1 MTDDYMVSRIAV
13 VTGAGRG
20 IGREIAVSL
29 AREGF
34 DLVLG
39 WNHGEEAIT
48 TTAELAEKHGARV
61 VTVQGDIAK
70 ESTATTLA
78 NAATEL
84 GGLDLW
90 VNNAGISV
98 FAPVLETSG
107 IDARQLME
115 VNYLGTFHGLVA
127 AGRTM
132 TARGGGRIV
141 NVASDLGVLA
151 APMLAAYS
159 ASKFAVVGLTQA
171 AAIELAAANITVNAL
186 CPGTVETDMVL
197 AEEES
202 EARVRDITIDTVRSR
217 LLAAVPAG
225 RLCTAA
231 DVAGMVVFLSS
242 SAASYITGQALCVNG
257 GSILH

>member
-1 MTDDYMVSRIAV
+1 MTTEPKMSRIAA

-20 IGREIAVSL
+20 IGREIAFSL

-34 DLVLG
+34 DLALG
-39 WNHGEEAIT
+39 WNHGEEEVEF
-48 TTAELAEKHGARV
+48 TAELARKQGARV
-61 VTVQGDIAK
+61 VTVQGDVA
-70 ESTATTLA
+70 EEATAFALA
-78 NAATEL
+78 DAAVQL

-98 FAPVLETSG
+98 LGPILETTSA
-107 IDARQLME
+107 DARHLME

-127 AGRTM
+127 AGRAM
-132 TARGGGRIV
+132 TAQGGGRIV
-141 NVASDLGVLA
+141 NVASDLGVLG

-171 AAIELAAANITVNAL
+171 AAVELAHANITVNAL

-197 AEEES
+197 AEEKS
-202 EARVRDITIDTVRSR
+202 EARVRNVSIDEVRSR
-217 LLAAVPAG
+217 LLDAVPAG
-225 RLCTAA
+225 RLCTPA
-231 DVAGMVVFLSS
+231 DVAGMVVFLA
-242 SAASYITGQALCVNG
+242 SAAAAYVTGQALCVNG

>member
-1 MTDDYMVSRIAV
+1 MTTPPKMSRTAA

-34 DLVLG
+34 DLALG
-39 WNHGEEAIT
+39 WNHGEEAVEF
-48 TTAELAEKHGARV
+48 TAELARKHGARV
-61 VTVQGDIAK
+61 VTVQGDIAE
-70 ESTATTLA
+70 ESTATALA
-78 NAATEL
+78 DVAVEL

-98 FAPVLETSG
+98 FAPLLETAAA
-107 IDARQLME
+107 DARQLME

-132 TARGGGRIV
+132 SARGGGRIV

-171 AAIELAAANITVNAL
+171 AAIELAPANITVNAL

-197 AEEES
+197 AEQES
-202 EARVRDITIDTVRSR
+202 EALVRNVSVDEVRAR
-217 LLAAVPAG
+217 LLDAVPTG
-225 RLCTAA
+225 RLCTPA
-231 DVAGMVVFLSS
+231 DVAGMVVFLASPS
-242 SAASYITGQALCVNG
+242 ASYVTGQALCVNG